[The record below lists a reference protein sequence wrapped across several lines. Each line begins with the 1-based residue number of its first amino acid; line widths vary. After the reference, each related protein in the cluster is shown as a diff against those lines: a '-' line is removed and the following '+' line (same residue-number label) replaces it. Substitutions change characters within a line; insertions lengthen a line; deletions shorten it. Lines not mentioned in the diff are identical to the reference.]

1 MLATYEKLTSAI
13 NRAKDNGDIE
23 TLREIA
29 EDPHGFILRQGWTSL
44 DFSDEVEL
52 TQLRR
57 LYETLQLEII
67 DVLESLTTLKE
78 SPDFELCQISEKK
91 PGVLDELAAERKGL
105 LEKESAEL
113 EKQASQLAEEIKEL
127 TGEESTRIS

>member
-1 MLATYEKLTSAI
+1 MLSAF
-13 NRAKDNGDIE
+13 GFMMLMSQSVE
-23 TLREIA
+23 LRRRSSIR
-29 EDPHGFILRQGWTSL
+29 DGRSLRSN
-44 DFSDEVEL
+44 EVEL

-67 DVLESLTTLKE
+67 DVLESLTILKE

-91 PGVLDELAAERKGL
+91 PGVLDELAAERKKL
-105 LEKESAEL
+105 LEKETADL

-127 TGEESTRIS
+127 TGEEPTRIS